1 MYHVLYFLGMI
12 IDGAFSVSYIMIV
25 EYLRSGCSYISI
37 EDVCL
42 RLISLFGCTLTGKKI
57 TVPLKDWKSG
67 LKKMHAGVFNSS
79 GLSTSKIRKGL
90 RLDCT
95 LWRTLVF
102 G

>member
-25 EYLRSGCSYISI
+25 EYLQSGCSYISI

-42 RLISLFGCTLTGKKI
+42 RLIGLFGCTLTGKKI

-79 GLSTSKIRKGL
+79 GLSTSKIRK
-90 RLDCT
+90 
-95 LWRTLVF
+95 V
-102 G
+102 